1 MSGGALEY
9 LYAKIQSFKEDIV
22 NFLNDE
28 KIDEETKKKIVN
40 FIDKTIDF
48 FYYLEWFMSGDIS
61 KEKFLE
67 GIKKCMNI

>member
-1 MSGGALEY
+1 MSGGALNY
-9 LYAKIQSFKEDIV
+9 LYSKIQSFKEDIAD
-22 NFLNDE
+22 FLNEE

-67 GIKKCMNI
+67 EIRKCLK